1 MYATVTTVDITAG
14 QFEASRKVLKE
25 EVVPRVSKAPGFVKG
40 FWSIRADA
48 AQGLSFLVFDTK
60 QNAENAA
67 QMLRSAAPPPG
78 VKMNDVEIRE
88 VIADA

>member
-14 QFEASRKVLKE
+14 QFEAARKVLKE

-67 QMLRSAAPPPG
+67 QMLRSATPPPG
-78 VKMNDVEIRE
+78 VKMNNAEIRE